1 MSDGALTVVARSTC
15 RRVVAPWALLALSI
29 VGCSHPATREECD
42 RILEKTAELKLRERI
57 SDPAE
62 IESQIAAYKRSQGE
76 KVIEKCVGKK
86 INKGTLACV
95 EKAESQDQVDAC
107 LR

>member
-1 MSDGALTVVARSTC
+1 VVVVA
-15 RRVVAPWALLALSI
+15 AWLLAVVLA
-29 VGCSHPATREECD
+29 VGCSHPATREECEQ
-42 RILEKTAELKLRERI
+42 ILEKTAQLKLRERT

-62 IESQIAAYKRSQGE
+62 IEEQIAAYKRSQGE

-86 INKGTLACV
+86 INSGTAACV
-95 EKAESQDQVDAC
+95 EKAETQDQVDAC